1 MQDCGIIGMR
11 VNVSVLEDLYVRVHS
26 ISDVGDGDDHTSKAE
41 EPVIRILGMC
51 QIRIP
56 NLIDVHPE
64 LAHLTA
70 WSSTYPAFSFMP
82 DILVPLCCC
91 RPCVP
96 AEPTVGNRG
105 TLYSIQSRM
114 CKVSRA
120 SGFPGFTVLRK
131 PVRRCC
137 GGCPRPSRVARGFRR
152 CLVAAVRPTPDSAS
166 RAPAATR
173 PRPSPRSWSPAST

>member
-1 MQDCGIIGMR
+1 MQQMEQVFVEGRLHCRIAQPVEWICAVDDLFPMQDYGIIGMR
-11 VNVSVLEDLYVRVHS
+11 VKVSVLEDLYVRVHS

-91 RPCVP
+91 RP
-96 AEPTVGNRG
+96 
-105 TLYSIQSRM
+105 L
-114 CKVSRA
+114 
-120 SGFPGFTVLRK
+120 
-131 PVRRCC
+131 
-137 GGCPRPSRVARGFRR
+137 CPR
-152 CLVAAVRPTPDSAS
+152 
-166 RAPAATR
+166 
-173 PRPSPRSWSPAST
+173 